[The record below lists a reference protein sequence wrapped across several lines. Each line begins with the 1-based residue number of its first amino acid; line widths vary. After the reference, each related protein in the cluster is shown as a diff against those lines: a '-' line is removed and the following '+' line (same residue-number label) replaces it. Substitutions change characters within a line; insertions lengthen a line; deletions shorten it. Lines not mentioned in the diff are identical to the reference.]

1 MSFQLYRNTFYCKHF
16 KIWQHED
23 VFPVNTDAVLLA
35 QFVIDSG
42 SFSRVLEVG
51 SGNGLI
57 SVAYGTF
64 YSKSKILSLDLDPNA
79 VSCSQSNIEYNKLRN
94 IATLQIDFRHFQ
106 SDQTYDLIF
115 SNPPFFNSS
124 LKSKVQRNR
133 YSKYNDNLPL
143 TDLLETALRLLDEKG
158 KLCLI
163 LPFDQLIIVEQ
174 FIKSSQMGISR
185 VIEIAPKNDTLA
197 NRVLLELARIDSI
210 QRQEKLIIR
219 EADNSYTKQ
228 YLDYMKWFY
237 LNVKE

>member
-1 MSFQLYRNTFYCKHF
+1 MRIQLDRNTFHCKHF

-42 SFSRVLEVG
+42 SFSKVLEVG

-57 SVAYGTF
+57 SIAYGTF

-79 VSCSQSNIEYNKLRN
+79 VFCSQCNIKGNDLRN
-94 IATLQIDFRHFQ
+94 ISALQIDFRHFQ
-106 SDQTYDLIF
+106 SDQPYDLIF

-124 LKSKVQRNR
+124 LKSNAKRNR

-143 TDLLETALRLLDEKG
+143 TDLLETATRLLDEKG

-163 LPFDQLIIVEQ
+163 LPFDQLIVAEQ
-174 FIKSSQMGISR
+174 YIKSSKMVVSR
-185 VIEIAPKNDTLA
+185 VIEIAPKNDIKT
-197 NRVLLELARIDSI
+197 NRVLLELTKIDSTK
-210 QRQEKLIIR
+210 RQERLIIR
-219 EADNSYTKQ
+219 EVDNSYTKQ
-228 YLDYMKWFY
+228 YRAYTKWFY
-237 LNVKE
+237 LNF

>member
-1 MSFQLYRNTFYCKHF
+1 MDRNTFYCKHF

-23 VFPVNTDAVLLA
+23 VFPVNTDSVLLA

-42 SFSRVLEVG
+42 SFLKVLEVG

-79 VSCSQSNIEYNKLRN
+79 VSCLQSNIEGNHLRN
-94 IATLQIDFRHFQ
+94 IATLQIDFRHFK
-106 SDQTYDLIF
+106 SDQTFDLIF

-143 TDLLETALRLLDEKG
+143 ADLLETSLRLLDKKG

-174 FIKSSQMGISR
+174 FIKSSQLHISR
-185 VIEIAPKNDTLA
+185 FIEIAAKNDTLA
-197 NRVLLELARIDSI
+197 NRVLLELTRVDSI
-210 QRQEKLIIR
+210 QRQEKLVIR

-228 YLDYMKWFY
+228 YMDYTKWFY
-237 LNVKE
+237 LNFN